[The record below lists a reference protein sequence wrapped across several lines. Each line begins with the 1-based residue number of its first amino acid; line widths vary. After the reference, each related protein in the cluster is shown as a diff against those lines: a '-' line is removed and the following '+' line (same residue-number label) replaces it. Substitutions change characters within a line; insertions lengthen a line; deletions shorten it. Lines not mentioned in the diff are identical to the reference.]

1 MMSPCLLLSFV
12 PSFGKNI
19 YGDKGE
25 IVLFLR
31 CPHNAVSVYTFS
43 GDIVLVY
50 VHEKNIPLPHIP
62 FYYILVLKI
71 L

>member
-50 VHEKNIPLPHIP
+50 AHDKKSHYTPYSLLLYFGTENS
-62 FYYILVLKI
+62 
-71 L
+71 